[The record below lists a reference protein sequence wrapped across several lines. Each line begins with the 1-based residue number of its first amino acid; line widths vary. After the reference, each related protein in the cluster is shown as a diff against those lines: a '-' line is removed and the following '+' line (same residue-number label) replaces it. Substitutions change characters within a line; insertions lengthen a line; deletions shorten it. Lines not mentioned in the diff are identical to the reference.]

1 MMMETRGH
9 HESKQPK
16 RQRQVLQQFYLLYHT
31 AFCYYVDTYIII
43 VAPLKNAN
51 GQEKADCGTR
61 IFKSASIYYMPQA
74 SWITLLSIP
83 FLPHGKKRTNII
95 SVGDVDAYAKRLFVA
110 MHSLATIHSPRLIGT
125 NLESKLLLE

>member
-1 MMMETRGH
+1 
-9 HESKQPK
+9 
-16 RQRQVLQQFYLLYHT
+16 
-31 AFCYYVDTYIII
+31 